1 VEKAALRE
9 GAGAAYILGAKLITD
24 LNRCRGVSCTGT
36 ARSARRKLAWWKITG
51 FVKRVFSELV
61 PLKGHTDSTYHRE
74 RKDGCEDGDN
84 QAG

>member
-1 VEKAALRE
+1 LYRNST
-9 GAGAAYILGAKLITD
+9 LGPKEISMME
-24 LNRCRGVSCTGT
+24 NNGI
-36 ARSARRKLAWWKITG
+36 RKRA
-51 FVKRVFSELV
+51 FSELV

>member
-1 VEKAALRE
+1 MMENN
-9 GAGAAYILGAKLITD
+9 GI
-24 LNRCRGVSCTGT
+24 
-36 ARSARRKLAWWKITG
+36 RKRA
-51 FVKRVFSELV
+51 FSELV